1 MKIAR
6 ISIAMFTIRTVLIT
20 VLAASSLTVA
30 IPAHPQID
38 DAELVAKL
46 CGRLEQADSIPDKTL
61 PGRSSLK
68 YHPLK
73 DVKLVAYERHSNSEC
88 CASAT
93 VAGETRTD
101 KSGNFEFKGLS
112 KGYYWLV
119 ARVELQ
125 DYQMSIRIGQL
136 KDRQPVCSQLSYD
149 IDEFG
154 EFGLRVR
161 VPGR

>member
-1 MKIAR
+1 
-6 ISIAMFTIRTVLIT
+6 MFRIRTALIT
-20 VLAASSLTVA
+20 ILAVSSITIATRARL
-30 IPAHPQID
+30 QID

-46 CGRLEQADSIPDKTL
+46 CGRLEQADSIPGKTL

-88 CASAT
+88 CATAP

-112 KGYYWLV
+112 NGYYWLV

-136 KDRQPVCSQLSYD
+136 KDKQPVCSQLSYD
-149 IDEFG
+149 IDNFG
-154 EFGLRVR
+154 EFGLRIR

>member
-1 MKIAR
+1 M
-6 ISIAMFTIRTVLIT
+6 ISKMRVALIT
-20 VLAASSLTVA
+20 VLAASSMSLATPV
-30 IPAHPQID
+30 HPQID

-46 CGRLEQADSIPDKTL
+46 CGRLEQADSIPDKNL

-73 DVKLVAYERHSNSEC
+73 DVKLVVYERHSNSEC
-88 CASAT
+88 CTGAA

-101 KSGNFEFKGLS
+101 KSGNFEFKELS

-119 ARVELQ
+119 ARVELH

-136 KDRQPVCSQLSYD
+136 KDKQPVCSQLSYD

-154 EFGLRVR
+154 EFVLRVR

>member
-1 MKIAR
+1 
-6 ISIAMFTIRTVLIT
+6 MFRIRTALIT
-20 VLAASSLTVA
+20 VLAVSSMTIA
-30 IPAHPQID
+30 APARPQID

-46 CGRLEQADSIPDKTL
+46 CGRLEQADSIPDKNL

-73 DVKLVAYERHSNSEC
+73 DVKLVAYERHSIPNC
-88 CASAT
+88 CAAAP

-119 ARVELQ
+119 ARVELHE
-125 DYQMSIRIGQL
+125 YQMSIRIGQL
-136 KDRQPVCSQLSYD
+136 KDKQPVCSQLSYD

-154 EFGLRVR
+154 EFALRVR
-161 VPGR
+161 VPGH

>member
-1 MKIAR
+1 
-6 ISIAMFTIRTVLIT
+6 MFRIRTALIT
-20 VLAASSLTVA
+20 ILAVSSITIA
-30 IPAHPQID
+30 TRARPQID

-46 CGRLEQADSIPDKTL
+46 CGRLEQADSIPGKTL

-88 CASAT
+88 CATAP

-112 KGYYWLV
+112 NGYYWLV

-136 KDRQPVCSQLSYD
+136 KDKQPVCSQLSYD
-149 IDEFG
+149 IDNFG
-154 EFGLRVR
+154 EFGLRIR